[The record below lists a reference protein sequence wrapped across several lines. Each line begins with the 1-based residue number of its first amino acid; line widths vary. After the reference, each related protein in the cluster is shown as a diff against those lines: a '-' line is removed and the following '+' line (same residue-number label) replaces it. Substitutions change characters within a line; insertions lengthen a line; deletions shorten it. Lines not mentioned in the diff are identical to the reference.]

1 VVVLVL
7 LDALSVHRLPALAPV
22 ISNSK
27 LLQKMLNAAQVSR
40 EEYNSMVDLFLPF
53 GRSIQTPMP
62 I

>member
-7 LDALSVHRLPALAPV
+7 LDALSIHQLPALAPV
-22 ISNSK
+22 VSNSK
-27 LLQKMLNAAQVSR
+27 LVQKMLNAAQVSR
-40 EEYNSMVDLFLPF
+40 EEYDSMVDLFLPF